1 MTYFPDHTTLF
12 TSRDSPR
19 SLANKAYRVGGNMFL
34 SSISYLKT
42 EKTTAQLLMLRTRY
56 KLRHAR
62 NHRKSAHERQ

>member
-34 SSISYLKT
+34 SSIPYLKT
-42 EKTTAQLLMLRTRY
+42 E
-56 KLRHAR
+56 
-62 NHRKSAHERQ
+62 